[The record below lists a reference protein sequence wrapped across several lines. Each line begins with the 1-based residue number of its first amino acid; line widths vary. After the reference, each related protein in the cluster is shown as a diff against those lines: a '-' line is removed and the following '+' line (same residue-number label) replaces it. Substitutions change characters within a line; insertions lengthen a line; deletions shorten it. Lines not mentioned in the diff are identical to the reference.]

1 MNLLDLIMNES
12 NSQVVGQL
20 AKRAGVSE
28 NEISNILEQVVPA
41 VSSGMKA
48 KMSDETGLSSIL
60 DILKQKQPER
70 YIEKPEVIENDDSV
84 IDDGNSILAEIFGNK
99 ETSREVASRVAT
111 KAGTSSGVVKM
122 LLPIVASLA
131 MGALSKR
138 GNAAQA
144 APVSTQ
150 ASQSSGMMG
159 MVRDFID
166 ADDDGSIVDDLFTMA
181 ARRFF

>member
-12 NSQVVGQL
+12 SSQVVGQL

-28 NEISNILEQVVPA
+28 GEINNILEQVVPA
-41 VSSGMKA
+41 MSRGMKA
-48 KMSDETGLSSIL
+48 KMSDDTGLSSIL
-60 DILKQKQPER
+60 DILKQKQPEK
-70 YIEKPEVIENDDSV
+70 YIEKPEVIATDNRV
-84 IDDGNSILAEIFGNK
+84 VDDGNSILAEIFGNK
-99 ETSREVASRVAT
+99 ETSREVASRVAK
-111 KAGTSSGVVKM
+111 KAGTSSGIVKM
-122 LLPIVASLA
+122 LLPIIASLA

-138 GNAAQA
+138 GNAQPAPAQA
-144 APVSTQ
+144 Q

>member
-12 NSQVVGQL
+12 NGQVVGQL

-28 NEISNILEQVVPA
+28 SEIGNILDQVVPA
-41 VSSGMKA
+41 VSRGMKA
-48 KMSDETGLSSIL
+48 KMTDENGLSSIL
-60 DILKQKQPER
+60 DILKSKKPER
-70 YIEKPEVIENDDSV
+70 YVEQPEVLASDNRV
-84 IDDGNSILAEIFGNK
+84 VDDGNSILAEIFGNK

-111 KAGTSSGVVKM
+111 KAGTSSGIVKM
-122 LLPIVASLA
+122 LLPVIASLA

-138 GNAAQA
+138 GNAQEAPAQA
-144 APVSTQ
+144 Q
-150 ASQSSGMMG
+150 ASASSGMMG
-159 MVRDFID
+159 MVKDFID